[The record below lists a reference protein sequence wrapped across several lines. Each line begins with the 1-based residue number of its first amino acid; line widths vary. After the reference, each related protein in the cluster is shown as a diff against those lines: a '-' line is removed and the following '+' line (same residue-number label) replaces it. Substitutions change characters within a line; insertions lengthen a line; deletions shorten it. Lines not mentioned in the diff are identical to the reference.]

1 MERNLYGEKIRSDEE
16 KGRSRSKESEKRHDP
31 EDGFAKLFKHHE
43 EALKRYCR
51 FLTGSA
57 PEAEDLLQE
66 TWVKAWLA
74 FREKASAWNRTY
86 LRSIAYHA
94 WIDRKRKAR
103 HEAESEIQAENEKA
117 EVFDPL
123 RLWSAAERLIRILT
137 PDQRTAYLLMEYMRF
152 TAAETAALM
161 RTTEGGVKASL
172 HRARKKLDTYRFEE
186 QGRSDSRQ
194 NESEPYDELA
204 IYAYMEAIR
213 LQDVRAL
220 LVLRNGGTGE
230 EAALAVRCA
239 DALCP
244 NRMRGNPHSQ
254 AAERSA
260 ISTGKIFSS
269 LRLRQAA

>member
-1 MERNLYGEKIRSDEE
+1 MKISLYSKEVRSIEE
-16 KGRSRSKESEKRHDP
+16 KGRSCSKESEKQSDA
-31 EDGFAKLFKHHE
+31 EEGFVKLFKQHE

-103 HEAESEIQAENEKA
+103 HEAQSEIEAENEKA
-117 EVFDPL
+117 EAFDPL

-137 PDQRTAYLLMEYMRF
+137 PDQRTSYLLMEYMRF

-172 HRARKKLDTYRFEE
+172 HRARKKLDTYRLEE
-186 QGRSDSRQ
+186 HGRCDSKK
-194 NESEPYDELA
+194 NEIGPHDEQA

-213 LQDVRAL
+213 LQDARAL
-220 LVLRNGGTGE
+220 LVLQNGGTGE

-239 DALCP
+239 ESLRPD
-244 NRMRGNPHSQ
+244 RMHGISQSQ
-254 AAERSA
+254 ATRMSA
-260 ISTGKIFSS
+260 IRAGRDLSS